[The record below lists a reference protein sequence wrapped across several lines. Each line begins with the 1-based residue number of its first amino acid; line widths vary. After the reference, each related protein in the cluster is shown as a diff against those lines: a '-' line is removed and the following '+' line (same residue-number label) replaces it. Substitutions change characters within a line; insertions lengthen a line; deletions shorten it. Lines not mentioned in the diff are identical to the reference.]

1 MPGPVCAQTAA
12 LRMGYYY
19 YVVIPGISN
28 KYGDAVLVG
37 SVHADGKMYAIKL

>member
-1 MPGPVCAQTAA
+1 MCAQTAA

-19 YVVIPGISN
+19 YVVIPGIS